1 MATYYSE
8 RQPLRNAAN
17 DPRFIFTAADNR
29 AFDWQNR
36 REAAETRAHYER
48 QAQAAT
54 HNDSSNPYAAYA
66 AFRFTAR

>member
-36 REAAETRAHYER
+36 REKAETIAHYER

-54 HNDSSNPYAAYA
+54 HNDSSNPYAAYMA
-66 AFRFTAR
+66 FAFRAR